1 VDDGLLIMLA
11 VTCDQQQCSAV
22 GLRPVMHIVLRPSK
36 GPYTRH
42 VRPSCCDTARSAI
55 LGTAWLLV
63 IYGLNDFR
71 HRLLSPFFVSL
82 VAYWPLH
89 WQSVRHARPGHL
101 HLCRL
106 RPGDAHARVSDGVIC
121 LAALRQL
128 HSTRH
133 LVSTTIFQSLV
144 AALW

>member
-1 VDDGLLIMLA
+1 MLA

-22 GLRPVMHIVLRPSK
+22 GLRSVMHIVLRPSK

-42 VRPSCCDTARSAI
+42 VRPSCCDTVRSAI

-63 IYGLNDFR
+63 IYGLNNFR

-89 WQSVRHARPGHL
+89 QCYFSSENKFYFNSYFSFSHVIFSVQILISVHSLTLQPH
-101 HLCRL
+101 RL
-106 RPGDAHARVSDGVIC
+106 IISLVQNSD
-121 LAALRQL
+121 
-128 HSTRH
+128 
-133 LVSTTIFQSLV
+133 LVSQFI
-144 AALW
+144 